1 MGRWQAIADRFL
13 DWDFVCSG
21 KYVFGPENGALPI
34 GSGRFA
40 GWRNTASFIGAGGVR
55 KQIMCL
61 PRNGVTKQFRSFRGN
76 YVTIPWMTSPADDG
90 WPTQRLA
97 YVRLPNAIYSE
108 QAKSETADVLSG
120 CL

>member
-1 MGRWQAIADRFL
+1 MLLNITTVSVMNLRFVGGL
-13 DWDFVCSG
+13 GWAAAASDNGSILGLGLLCAR
-21 KYVFGPENGALPI
+21 YVFGPENGALPI

-61 PRNGVTKQFRSFRGN
+61 PRNGVTKQFLSFRGN

-90 WPTQRLA
+90 PHKDLH
-97 YVRLPNAIYSE
+97 I
-108 QAKSETADVLSG
+108 
-120 CL
+120 